1 MPVRIFREQIGRK
14 KEKDLATLA
23 DVINQFEKEL
33 DGGGMQIRNLN
44 FAAAISTVGEEIAY
58 SIVHYGPKTSP
69 G

>member
-33 DGGGMQIRNLN
+33 DGGGMQIRNIN
-44 FAAAISTVGEEIAY
+44 FAAAISTVGEEIA
-58 SIVHYGPKTSP
+58 
-69 G
+69 

>member
-33 DGGGMQIRNLN
+33 DGGGMQIRNIN

-58 SIVHYGPKTSP
+58 SIVHYGPMTSP

>member
-23 DVINQFEKEL
+23 DEINQYEKEL
-33 DGGGMQIRNLN
+33 DGSGMQIRNIN

-58 SIVHYGPKTSP
+58 SMVYYSLKSS
-69 G
+69 